1 MQNSMSININ
11 LILFKSVLGIV
22 LAIDSGYYTLILQLI
37 SWLQSGHHE
46 VSFFSPLVAVTVS
59 VKPLRD
65 MHQTL
70 LSLFFR
76 EKQDSVTWLSW
87 SLTVWACFFF
97 FFFSSINRRQGR
109 NTEGPLYMGGTW
121 KILLSFKGGVSKKQ
135 LDSNES
141 LKNWKAK
148 NNNEVAFD
156 YNLNDKTNTQESK
169 LTRTI
174 HE

>member
-1 MQNSMSININ
+1 MSININ

-76 EKQDSVTWLSW
+76 EKQDSVTWLS
-87 SLTVWACFFF
+87 
-97 FFFSSINRRQGR
+97 
-109 NTEGPLYMGGTW
+109 
-121 KILLSFKGGVSKKQ
+121 
-135 LDSNES
+135 
-141 LKNWKAK
+141 
-148 NNNEVAFD
+148 
-156 YNLNDKTNTQESK
+156 
-169 LTRTI
+169 
-174 HE
+174 